1 MKTIYID
8 YPTDYSFKTKKTFVS
23 NEERT
28 KYLHQV
34 LRRNKVESPC
44 HDYSDYVV
52 EGVEPIGKANEREY
66 WLIGS

>member
-8 YPTDYSFKTKKTFVS
+8 YPTDFSFKTKKTFTN

-34 LRRNKVESPC
+34 LRRKKVESPC

-52 EGVEPIGKANEREY
+52 EDVEGGRFYGNDEY
-66 WLIGS
+66 WCVGS